1 MNDQC
6 VGTRI
11 AAFGAGFVIFVNKY
25 SNLILILMSNDK
37 NNASN
42 VFCIHENPKKEVLH
56 KFL

>member
-1 MNDQC
+1 MTDVFEQEEQL
-6 VGTRI
+6 
-11 AAFGAGFVIFVNKY
+11 FGASFVIFVHKY
-25 SNLILILMSNDK
+25 RNLILILIPNDK